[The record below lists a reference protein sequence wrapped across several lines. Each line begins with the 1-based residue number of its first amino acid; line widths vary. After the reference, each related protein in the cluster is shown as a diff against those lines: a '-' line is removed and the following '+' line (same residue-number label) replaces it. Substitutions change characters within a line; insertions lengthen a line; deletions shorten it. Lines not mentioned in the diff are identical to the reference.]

1 MSYASMYLCLDP
13 LRVKVGKG
21 DLHGY
26 MYKLIILITITASAG
41 ISPRRR
47 NPEEAL

>member
-1 MSYASMYLCLDP
+1 MKHYFAKC
-13 LRVKVGKG
+13 VGKKV
-21 DLHGY
+21 LIVYLYHGLETY
-26 MYKLIILITITASAG
+26 DQVEGTVIALTG